1 MVVALTGA
9 GVLALVISTVVTPLV
24 IRASHRRQWFDMPNE
39 RKIHTSPVP
48 RLGGIGMFLA
58 FVLSALAVPILL
70 PVAAPGPWPVHYDFR
85 FVPVFAAF
93 AMVHGLGLL
102 DDFHNLNPLL
112 KLILQIVAAAL
123 VTLGG
128 FTVSVV
134 NIPSVGPVSLGIFSW
149 PITIF
154 LIIAISNA
162 INLVDGLVGLA
173 GGISGIAALALG
185 ISAYLQL
192 AAAPALMAFA
202 LLGAILGF
210 LLFNYPPAR
219 IFMGDSGALFLGFTL
234 AVIPLLKGPGSTSL
248 GELLAPATVLAVPI
262 LDVVAAIVRRV
273 REKRPIYSPDKEH
286 IHHKLLGLGLKDTKI
301 LSVIYGFCA
310 YVAVASVVAIFL
322 PRVQALILFGFVW
335 ATSILAYVV
344 LTNLT
349 QKRRLMR
356 EAGEARLRGRPT

>member
-1 MVVALTGA
+1 MEMVVALAGA
-9 GVLALVISTVVTPLV
+9 GVLALVISTILTPLV
-24 IRASHRRQWFDMPNE
+24 IRISHRRQWFDMPNE

-48 RLGGIGMFLA
+48 RLGGIGMFVAFILA
-58 FVLSALAVPILL
+58 ALAVPILL
-70 PVAAPGPWPVHYDFR
+70 PVAVPGPWPVRYDLNFI
-85 FVPVFAAF
+85 PVFFAF
-93 AMVHGLGLL
+93 ALVHALGLL
-102 DDFHNLNPLL
+102 DDFHNLNAIL
-112 KLILQIVAAAL
+112 KFVLQIVAAAL

-128 FTVSVV
+128 FTISVV
-134 NIPSVGPVSLGIFSW
+134 NIPSVGPVSLGIFAW
-149 PITIF
+149 PLTI
-154 LIIAISNA
+154 LWIIAISNA
-162 INLVDGLVGLA
+162 VNLVDGLDGLA

-234 AVIPLLKGPGSTSL
+234 AVIPLLKGSGSTSL

-286 IHHKLLGLGLKDTKI
+286 IHHKLLGLGLRDTTI
-301 LSVIYGFCA
+301 LPIIYGFCA
-310 YVAVASVVAIFL
+310 YVAAASVVSIFL
-322 PRVQALILFGFVW
+322 PRIEALILFGFVW
-335 ATSILAYVV
+335 ATSILAYSILTSLTLKRKVV
-344 LTNLT
+344 
-349 QKRRLMR
+349 R
-356 EAGEARLRGRPT
+356 EARLRGRPT